1 MKEQNLTNN
10 FKLSEF
16 LYSKFYDEEAQIKV
30 IEEYHKDVGIHLNL
44 LALAKN
50 LQILRDY
57 VNQLVNINIAYRPLF
72 WELEQGRDGK
82 SQHVKGKA
90 ADIVIDSYSP
100 KKVAGI
106 IEKLIKE
113 DKMSQGGLSA
123 YDTFVHYDHRGY
135 FARW

>member
-16 LYSKFYDEEAQIKV
+16 LYSRFYDEETQAKV

-44 LALAKN
+44 LALAQN
-50 LQILRDY
+50 LQILRDF
-57 VNQLVNINIAYRPLF
+57 VNQPVKINIAYRPLF
-72 WELEQGRDGK
+72 WELEQGRDGE

-90 ADIVIDSYSP
+90 ADIVINGYSP

-113 DKMSQGGLSA
+113 NKMSQGGLSA
-123 YDTFVHYDHRGY
+123 YTNFTHYDHRGY

>member
-1 MKEQNLTNN
+1 MEEQNLTNN

-16 LYSKFYDEEAQIKV
+16 LYSKFYDEETQVKV
-30 IEEYHKDVGIHLNL
+30 IEEYNKDLGIHLNL
-44 LALAKN
+44 LDLAEN

-57 VNQLVNINIAYRPLF
+57 INQPVKINIAYRPLF
-72 WELEQGRDGK
+72 WELQQGRDGK
-82 SQHVKGKA
+82 SQHVLGKA
-90 ADIVIDSYSP
+90 ADIVIDGYSP
-100 KKVAGI
+100 RKVAGI

-123 YDTFVHYDHRGY
+123 YTNFTHYDVRGY